1 MPSVRYAT
9 VAPKEPL
16 EQMKSVRSV
25 RADFLLILQAQQSAR
40 LVLLEQ
46 HPLQID
52 RDALSARVIR
62 SQTLQAQQGVRD
74 VPPVRLQPQIAKD
87 VLRSASAD
95 SLDLEEL
102 LLVDLALAVL

>member
-1 MPSVRYAT
+1 MRYAT
-9 VAPKEPL
+9 DAPKEPS
-16 EQMKSVRSV
+16 EKMESVRSV
-25 RADFLLILQAQQSAR
+25 RVDFLLIVQAQQSAR

-46 HPLQID
+46 HPPQID
-52 RDALSARVIR
+52 KDALSARVIR